1 MNLKQVFGAVVRGN
15 RTSCLGGL
23 WRWWRW
29 SWPRCQRRRGHAG
42 HHRRNTGCLS
52 VDAVQNANPAST
64 ISTGVEAASSLPAF
78 GSVTQSANRSGVSGV
93 STDRAS
99 TEFDGDNFAVRI
111 DRRSGSDLYLST
123 QEDGTFLNPETTSEL
138 AGHDKSQDGFI
149 IEYTPRET
157 TLLHGFVSWDS
168 SDPTD
173 YLAGGYW
180 LHASGD
186 VLGAFDIDE
195 AGAFADGPE
204 ISMSNR
210 PTMPVQGTASY
221 RGGAVGLYGGE
232 SATTEEI
239 GIFQGDMALTAD
251 FAASTIGGCVGCNG
265 GIYLTGSGA
274 SQYTVRLGATPFE
287 SNGVFRG
294 TSVTVE
300 HPDLE
305 FVSQQ
310 WCLGRN
316 VLECPGRRWRSA
328 PCSGNSWAGKLPL
341 RTAPKAVLV
350 GAYYA
355 TSQ

>member
-1 MNLKQVFGAVVRGN
+1 MNLNRYLVPLFAATGLLALAACGGGGGGPGPVASADEAMQDIIAETPAV
-15 RTSCLGGL
+15 
-23 WRWWRW
+23 
-29 SWPRCQRRRGHAG
+29 
-42 HHRRNTGCLS
+42 S

-111 DRRSGSDLYLST
+111 DRRSGSHLYLST

-305 FVSQQ
+305 FVSNSGA
-310 WCLGRN
+310 WGGMFSNVPDADGDPRLVAGTLG
-316 VLECPGRRWRSA
+316 GQA
-328 PCSGNSWAGKLPL
+328 A
-341 RTAPKAVLV
+341 TADSSKAVFV